1 MKELFRA
8 LDPTRWAALG
18 AVVLLLILVVFLIGR
33 CSGGD
38 ETRQANAG
46 KTLSDGRTAAAQDAS
61 AVRDRADERNNA
73 TTSAVKDATDEIR
86 NAPDPASRDRAA
98 LRGLC
103 RIDPSVSPDCRML
116 NADSGRVD

>member
-1 MKELFRA
+1 MISREIRMA
-8 LDPTRWAALG
+8 VSIAALLLML
-18 AVVLLLILVVFLIGR
+18 VIIVLALSY
-33 CSGGD
+33 CSERD
-38 ETRQANAG
+38 RLKQANAG

-61 AVRDRADERNNA
+61 AVRDRADERDNA

-103 RIDPSVSPDCRML
+103 RVDPSASPDCRLL
-116 NADSGRVD
+116 NADPGRVD